1 MTLGLAA
8 VLLGALLIY
17 AGIKGRSIVALLGG
31 DSTTPSRKPAPTER
45 G

>member
-17 AGIKGRSIVALLGG
+17 AGIKGRSLQALLVG
-31 DSTTPSRKPAPTER
+31 DSTKPSRAPAPATR
-45 G
+45 